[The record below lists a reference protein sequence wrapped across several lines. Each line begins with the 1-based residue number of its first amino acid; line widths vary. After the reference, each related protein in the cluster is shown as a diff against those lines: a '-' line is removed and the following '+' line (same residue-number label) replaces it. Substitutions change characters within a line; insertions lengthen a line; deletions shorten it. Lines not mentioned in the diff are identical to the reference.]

1 MIAHALLR
9 GQDEQR
15 VALVVMMGA
24 AAVLNRGD
32 PQSLPH
38 FYARSLPPRADG
50 HPIVLN
56 RLTSSGRTFLIES
69 QLVCFTRTVHVDF
82 LRLEHAQTEHQV
94 PNQTR
99 MAVM

>member
-1 MIAHALLR
+1 
-9 GQDEQR
+9 
-15 VALVVMMGA
+15 VALVVTMGA

-32 PQSLPH
+32 PQSLSH
-38 FYARSLPPRADG
+38 FYARSLPPLPTG
-50 HPIVLN
+50 YPTVLD

-69 QLVCFTRTVHVDF
+69 QLVRFVRTVRVDF
-82 LRLEHAQTEHQV
+82 LYLEHAQTEHQV